1 MKFHILVIVAIVA
14 SLFMVA
20 PVWAGNNG
28 SAIPFSRAKIIVE
41 FNASAQDVGI
51 QVLVDGEPW
60 KHLRVFSPNGRR
72 VLEITSRRSLGKQGL
87 TELFFESSEPSLVE
101 LPLPEFLARFPE
113 GEYGLKGR
121 TIDDIELE
129 GTAIL
134 SHVIPAGPE
143 IISPVSLD
151 NNPPVVDPSNA
162 VIEWNPVTDT
172 ITDSDTFEIIGYQ
185 VIVEQVEPL
194 RIFSIDLPASVTSVV
209 VPPDFFLQA
218 DTLHKFEVL
227 AIEASG
233 NQTITESEFVTLP

>member
-1 MKFHILVIVAIVA
+1 MKFYILVIVAIVA
-14 SLFMVA
+14 SMFMVA
-20 PVWAGNNG
+20 PVWAGNDG
-28 SAIPFSRAKIIVE
+28 DVIPFSIARIIIE
-41 FNASAQDVGI
+41 FNASAEDVGI

-60 KHLRVFSPNGRR
+60 KNLKVFSPNGRR
-72 VLEITSRRSLGKQGL
+72 VLDITGKRSLGKQGL

-101 LPLPEFLARFPE
+101 LPLPEFLVRFPE
-113 GEYGLKGR
+113 GTYALEGK
-121 TIDDIELE
+121 TIDGIGLE

-151 NNPPVVDPSNA
+151 DNPPVVDPSNA

-218 DTLHKFEVL
+218 DTLHKFEAL

-233 NQTITESEFVTLP
+233 NQTITESEFVTFP

>member
-14 SLFMVA
+14 SMFMVA
-20 PVWAGNNG
+20 PVWAGNDG
-28 SAIPFSRAKIIVE
+28 GEIPFSIARIIIE

-72 VLEITSRRSLGKQGL
+72 VLDITGKRSLGKQGL

-101 LPLPEFLARFPE
+101 LPLPEFLVRFPE
-113 GEYGLKGR
+113 GTYALEGK
-121 TIDDIELE
+121 TIDGIGLE

-151 NNPPVVDPSNA
+151 DNPPVVDPSNA

-185 VIVEQVEPL
+185 VIVEQVEPR
-194 RIFSIDLPASVTSVV
+194 RIFSIDLPALVTSVV
-209 VPPDFFLQA
+209 VPPDFFLQP

-233 NQTITESEFVTLP
+233 NQTITEGEFVTFP